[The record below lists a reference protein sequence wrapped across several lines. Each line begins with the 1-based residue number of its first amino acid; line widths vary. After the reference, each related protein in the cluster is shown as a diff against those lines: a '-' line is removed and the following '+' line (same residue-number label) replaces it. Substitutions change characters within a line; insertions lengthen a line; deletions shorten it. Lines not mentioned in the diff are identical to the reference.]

1 MTAHEILDRRVYHTG
16 ELIFREGESGRRCA
30 FLVENGKI
38 EISKNSPSGAKILGY
53 VTTGGIFGEM
63 ALVDAAPRM
72 AQAKAAE
79 TSTVVVITETQ
90 LETRLRR
97 SDPFIRALFNIFVK
111 NIRDLT
117 ERIVELQK

>member
-16 ELIFREGESGRRCA
+16 EVIFREGDSGRRCA
-30 FLVENGKI
+30 FLVENGKV
-38 EISKNSPSGAKILGY
+38 EIVKNTPSGPKVLGY
-53 VTTGGIFGEM
+53 IGTGGIFGEM

-72 AQAKAAE
+72 AMAKAAE

-90 LETRLRR
+90 LDTRLRR

-111 NIRDLT
+111 NIRDLS
-117 ERIVELQK
+117 ERIIDLQK